1 MSDKGR
7 GTRVDKREAAWQ
19 TEAMLLS
26 ADLVNSE
33 YVQHRRRFE
42 RGFDVGYDAGYEAA
56 EAAERERIVAEL
68 GAAMKDESL
77 MDAYDEGYNDGI
89 VKAIEIVKGGEDA

>member
-33 YVQHRRRFE
+33 YVQQRSRFE

-56 EAAERERIVAEL
+56 VAAERERIIAALEKEKDDEL
-68 GAAMKDESL
+68 FETPFDIV
-77 MDAYDEGYNDGI
+77 MDR
-89 VKAIEIVKGGEDA
+89 AIEIVKGDADA